1 MIDDEFTFYV
11 AHQKEIVEGHLDE
24 FVVVKNQKVVGY
36 YQTEEDAFDA
46 MIGEKLGTF
55 MVKRCQLPGTDVI
68 NYFNNAVAFA

>member
-11 AHQKEIVEGHLDE
+11 GHQKEIVEGHLDE
-24 FVVVKNQKVVGY
+24 FVVVKNEKVVGY

-55 MVKRCQLPGTDVI
+55 MVKRRQLPGTDVI
-68 NYFNNAVAFA
+68 NYFNRVV